1 MSRTLRDIQSSVIDE
16 SVCLNKRS
24 DIASESISSS
34 AITIIGHQG
43 IRSSCG
49 KKIQKAEEI
58 AQYYIERASTE
69 TKQLSSNIG
78 IESVSRNMPRVSDV
92 ATKVLE
98 STYEI
103 AVDDVHPTTENK
115 LDEMSSTYVLDD
127 CYAVSM
133 KLANE
138 FEEVKKRVENST
150 DQKTLRILTK
160 RTVIEK
166 VTVESKKTASDQELL
181 AVSGFLCRL
190 LIGQSVIG
198 YGGKIFQLCDID
210 FMRYGIIVTIE
221 SYMEINGT
229 LSQGIVER
237 DPSLVL
243 VISRILMLISCT
255 VPNFESVLLG
265 KLLAA
270 SHLLTMDE
278 EKCFLKNH
286 IFVRSILFAEHLLTR
301 EDRRFAL
308 LSETCIIKLFFHL
321 HYIGLKSGN
330 AKHFT
335 LNALWELA
343 SSLTNRNPKIL
354 ATAIMLSEIVTSGT
368 SHMKEICSQK
378 WLEFL
383 NKIAASLL
391 PRLEMD
397 VDKSV
402 FRRSIGEDTIL
413 SSLRHSLQRYLNE

>member
-1 MSRTLRDIQSSVIDE
+1 MPTLGISDGDCESDGQYSGHKDLLFKKLSFQTIRPFQIIRSIEVHSFMSRTLRDIQSSVIDE

-24 DIASESISSS
+24 DIASETISSS

-221 SYMEINGT
+221 SYM
-229 LSQGIVER
+229 GIVER

-278 EKCFLKNH
+278 EK
-286 IFVRSILFAEHLLTR
+286 
-301 EDRRFAL
+301 
-308 LSETCIIKLFFHL
+308 
-321 HYIGLKSGN
+321 
-330 AKHFT
+330 
-335 LNALWELA
+335 W
-343 SSLTNRNPKIL
+343 
-354 ATAIMLSEIVTSGT
+354 
-368 SHMKEICSQK
+368 
-378 WLEFL
+378 
-383 NKIAASLL
+383 
-391 PRLEMD
+391 
-397 VDKSV
+397 
-402 FRRSIGEDTIL
+402 
-413 SSLRHSLQRYLNE
+413 